1 MQVAQRQQQQRLLQQ
16 QQQQPVVVNGPSS
29 VKGAQIAPNVPKV
42 NGICPE
48 VFSLTSNCRE
58 SIETFF

>member
-48 VFSLTSNCRE
+48 VFFS
-58 SIETFF
+58 SIR

>member
-48 VFSLTSNCRE
+48 VFFVCMPIVIN
-58 SIETFF
+58 